1 MVKILEVCEQFG
13 RTKVGQSPH
22 QVILVVTYRRDEKD
36 WHHKSAWGQNFVRVN
51 SYQTGLGEECEVRRY
66 DMRRHLVLLTFN
78 FLASNQE
85 AEENEAL
92 MKMNQKRSVFVR
104 ATHVPQ

>member
-1 MVKILEVCEQFG
+1 M
-13 RTKVGQSPH
+13 
-22 QVILVVTYRRDEKD
+22 
-36 WHHKSAWGQNFVRVN
+36 
-51 SYQTGLGEECEVRRY
+51 GLGGECGVRRY
-66 DMRRHLVLLTFN
+66 DMRRNLVLLTFN
-78 FLASNQE
+78 FLAGNQE